1 MKIVVAGEALVD
13 LVIGVDGTVVAKL
26 GGGPFNVARTIGR
39 LGGDVS
45 FLGALSTDR
54 FGEQL
59 LQCLVADDVRSDA
72 VLRTDA
78 PTTLAAAELDG
89 HGSATYRFYID
100 GTSAPALDHVPAA
113 LVSVALV
120 PAESVR
126 AVHVGTLGL
135 VLEPM
140 ATTLAEYVGSLADDV
155 LVMSDPNCRPRII
168 HDRAA
173 YLLRLTQVHRHTHV
187 VKISTDDARYLD
199 PQVEPIEFS
208 QSLLHTG
215 VRAVLLTGG
224 GDQAWVVSPGGAT
237 PVPVVEVEVAD
248 TIGAGDSFGGA
259 FLAWWIGA
267 GLGVDDLADHDA
279 LVAAT
284 AAAQQV
290 AAVTCSRMGAHPP
303 RRAEL
308 AADWGRW
315 TRS

>member
-1 MKIVVAGEALVD
+1 MNIVVAGEALVD
-13 LVIGVDGTVVAKL
+13 LVIGVDGSVVAKL

-45 FLGALSTDR
+45 FLGAVSTDR
-54 FGEQL
+54 FGDRL
-59 LQCLVADDVRSDA
+59 VQCLIADGVRSDA
-72 VLRTDA
+72 ILRTGA

-100 GTSAPALDHVPAA
+100 GTSAPALDHIPAA
-113 LVSVALV
+113 VDST
-120 PAESVR
+120 PSVR

-140 ATTLAEYVGSLADDV
+140 ATTLTGYVGALAEDV
-155 LVMSDPNCRPRII
+155 LVMSDPNCRARII
-168 HDRAA
+168 DDKAA
-173 YLLRLTQVHRHTHV
+173 YLSRLAQVHRRTHV

-199 PQVEPIEFS
+199 PQADPVEFS
-208 QSLLHTG
+208 RSLLHTG

-224 GDQAWVVSPGGAT
+224 GDRTWVVSPAGAT
-237 PVPVVEVEVAD
+237 PVPVVHVEVAD

-267 GLGVDDLADHDA
+267 GLGVDDLGDHDA
-279 LVAAT
+279 LVAAG

-290 AAVTCSRMGAHPP
+290 AAITCSRVGADPP
-303 RRAEL
+303 RRSEL

-315 TRS
+315 TRRRDED

>member
-1 MKIVVAGEALVD
+1 MNIVVAGEALVD
-13 LVIGVDGTVVAKL
+13 LVIGVDGSVVAKL

-45 FLGALSTDR
+45 FLGAVSTDR
-54 FGEQL
+54 FGDRL
-59 LQCLVADDVRSDA
+59 VQCLIADGVRSDA
-72 VLRTDA
+72 ILRTGA

-100 GTSAPALDHVPAA
+100 GNSAPALDHIPAA
-113 LVSVALV
+113 VDST
-120 PAESVR
+120 PSVR
-126 AVHVGTLGL
+126 AVQVGTLGL

-173 YLLRLTQVHRHTHV
+173 YLLRLTQVHRRTHV

-267 GLGVDDLADHDA
+267 GLDVDDLADHDA

-290 AAVTCSRMGAHPP
+290 AAVTCSRMGADPP